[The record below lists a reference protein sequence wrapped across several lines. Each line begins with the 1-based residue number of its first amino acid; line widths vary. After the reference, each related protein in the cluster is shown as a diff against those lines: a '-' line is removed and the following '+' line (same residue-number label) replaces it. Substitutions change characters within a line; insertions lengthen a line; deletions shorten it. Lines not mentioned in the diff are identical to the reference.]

1 MTASGHREILWSK
14 EWEQKEQAKV
24 DEKLDARNDVCVP
37 KFATAR
43 SNQSKIDFVVHES
56 LFCSGLFA
64 ALYKKCGAG
73 FLPAILI

>member
-24 DEKLDARNDVCVP
+24 DEKSDARNDVCVP

-43 SNQSKIDFVVHES
+43 SNQSN
-56 LFCSGLFA
+56 
-64 ALYKKCGAG
+64 
-73 FLPAILI
+73 